1 MCLLPR
7 NWTGKS
13 GGICGLVYWT
23 CNNLEEKIWKSF
35 HWETEI
41 KKYDICTF
49 WEISDTTP
57 QYLSG
62 LFPLRFLFWSGNQ
75 IEKFQT
81 CWKSNFKKKL
91 STLNEA
97 FPGKKVHINFSS
109 QRFVGDTELW
119 GLLEQFPFHS
129 SLWST
134 SIFSQLRSHMLTR
147 LIPALK
153 WNGAIQ
159 KIRYI
164 ASSPHKRYCCRTS
177 SVQDL
182 LSSAFLISRNMS
194 SRI

>member
-1 MCLLPR
+1 ME
-7 NWTGKS
+7 
-13 GGICGLVYWT
+13 IF
-23 CNNLEEKIWKSF
+23 SF
-35 HWETEI
+35 GNRI

-97 FPGKKVHINFSS
+97 FPGKKVHISISPHKDLLATRRDNIW
-109 QRFVGDTELW
+109 QLW

-164 ASSPHKRYCCRTS
+164 ASSPHKRYCCI
-177 SVQDL
+177 V
-182 LSSAFLISRNMS
+182 FLISRNRS

>member
-1 MCLLPR
+1 MSQYLPVVVFYPNISCASKKLNRKVGWDLWSSLLNMPQFR
-7 NWTGKS
+7 GKD
-13 GGICGLVYWT
+13 IR
-23 CNNLEEKIWKSF
+23 SF
-35 HWETEI
+35 QWGQEI

-91 STLNEA
+91 STLNAA
-97 FPGKKVHINFSS
+97 FPGKKVHISISPHKDLLATRRDNIW
-109 QRFVGDTELW
+109 QLW

-134 SIFSQLRSHMLTR
+134 SIFSQLRSHICSLVWSR
-147 LIPALK
+147 L
-153 WNGAIQ
+153 
-159 KIRYI
+159 
-164 ASSPHKRYCCRTS
+164 
-177 SVQDL
+177 
-182 LSSAFLISRNMS
+182 
-194 SRI
+194 

>member
-1 MCLLPR
+1 MEIFSFGNR
-7 NWTGKS
+7 N
-13 GGICGLVYWT
+13 
-23 CNNLEEKIWKSF
+23 
-35 HWETEI
+35 

-91 STLNEA
+91 STLNAA
-97 FPGKKVHINFSS
+97 FPGKKVHILISPHKDLLATRRDNIW
-109 QRFVGDTELW
+109 QLW

-164 ASSPHKRYCCRTS
+164 ASSPHKLYCCI
-177 SVQDL
+177 V
-182 LSSAFLISRNMS
+182 FLISRNRS

>member
-1 MCLLPR
+1 MEIFSLGNR
-7 NWTGKS
+7 N
-13 GGICGLVYWT
+13 
-23 CNNLEEKIWKSF
+23 
-35 HWETEI
+35 

-97 FPGKKVHINFSS
+97 FPGKKCICNFSS

-164 ASSPHKRYCCRTS
+164 ASFPHKRYCCRTKS
-177 SVQDL
+177 SKQCISYL
-182 LSSAFLISRNMS
+182 QKHELKNLSDKCKVHSKALRGWS
-194 SRI
+194 STSC